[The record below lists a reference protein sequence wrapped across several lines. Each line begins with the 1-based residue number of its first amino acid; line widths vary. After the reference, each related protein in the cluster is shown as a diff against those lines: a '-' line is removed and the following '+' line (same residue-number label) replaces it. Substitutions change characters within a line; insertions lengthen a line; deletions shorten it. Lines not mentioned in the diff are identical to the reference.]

1 MRQLKRHPPGRI
13 ALLLAGLLYLASA
26 VAQERILSFDS
37 EISIAADAAMSVRET
52 ITVLAEGNSIRRG
65 IYRDFPTDYTDAYGN
80 AYRVDFDLLEVTR
93 DGAPEPYHVERRA
106 NGVRIYIGAQDTLLP
121 PGEHRYSLLY
131 TTRRQIGFF
140 ADHDELYWNV
150 TGNGWAFQIDQAS
163 AVVTLPAP
171 VPAADIAAEGFT
183 GSAGSTGRNYTS
195 GVGDGRIEMH
205 TTAPLGPA
213 QGLTL
218 VASWPKGVVRE
229 PGSWQRLVYLLQ
241 DNRGLLL
248 ALAALLLSWL
258 YLHLAWRRYG
268 RDPAPGVIFPRYE
281 PPAGFSPAS
290 ARYISRMGYDP
301 KVLAAAVINLAV
313 KGYLSISKTDGDFR
327 LLRKSSDQKLAPG
340 ESALFSLLF
349 VGGPE
354 LELDNKNHAAIGA
367 AKAAHRMA
375 LQRDY
380 QSIYFRLNTG
390 KIAPSVLGTLAVAAL
405 VGLLQAF
412 TPLVIGVFFANA
424 VLHALYIYLLRAPTP
439 KGRLLLD
446 ELMGFKLYL
455 EVAEQED
462 LNRSAAPKKT
472 PELFERY
479 LPFAVALGVEQAWA
493 EQFASVFAQ
502 LRDQRAAYSPV
513 WYSGN
518 FDAARLGSFASDV
531 GSNFS
536 TAISSAAT
544 PPGSSSGSGGG
555 GSSGGGGGGGG
566 GGGW

>member
-1 MRQLKRHPPGRI
+1 VGVHPIGRLI
-13 ALLLAGLLYLASA
+13 LLLAGLLYWAGA
-26 VAQERILSFDS
+26 GAEERILSFHS
-37 EISIAADAAMSVRET
+37 QISIDVDAGMSVEES
-52 ITVLAEGNSIRRG
+52 IGVLAEGNRIQRG

-80 AYRVDFDLLEVTR
+80 AYTVDFDLQAVTR
-93 DGAPEPYHVERRA
+93 DGVAEPYHTQRRA
-106 NGVRIYIGAQDTLLP
+106 NGVRIYIGARDTLLQ
-121 PGEHRYSLLY
+121 PGKHSYTLLY

-150 TGNGWAFQIDQAS
+150 TGNGWAFPIDQAS
-163 AVVTLPAP
+163 AVVILPQP
-171 VPAADIAAEGFT
+171 VPAADITVEGFT
-183 GSAGSTGRNYTS
+183 GSTGSRERNYTAQ
-195 GVGDGRIEMH
+195 VGDGSIEVR
-205 TTAPLGPA
+205 TSTSLGPA

-229 PGSWQRLVYLLQ
+229 PDIWQRLLYLLQ

-258 YLHLAWRRYG
+258 HLQLAWMRYG

-281 PPAGFSPAS
+281 PPAGYSPAS
-290 ARYISRMGYDP
+290 ARYISRMGYDG

-313 KGYLSISKTDGDFR
+313 KGYLSIANTRGDFR
-327 LLRKSSDQKLAPG
+327 LLRKSSTEKMAPG
-340 ESALFSLLF
+340 ESALFNLLF

-354 LELDNKNHAAIGA
+354 LELDNRNHAVIGA
-367 AKAAHRMA
+367 AKAAHKRA
-375 LQRDY
+375 LQSDY
-380 QSIYFRLNTG
+380 RNIYFRLNTA

-405 VGLLQAF
+405 IALLQAF
-412 TPLVIGVFFANA
+412 TPVVVVVLVANA
-424 VLHALYIYLLRAPTP
+424 MLHALYIYLLRAPTP

-446 ELMGFKLYL
+446 QLMGFRLYL

-462 LNRSAAPKKT
+462 LNRSAPPKKT
-472 PELFERY
+472 PQLFERF

-493 EQFASVFAQ
+493 EQFAGVFERLGEQQA
-502 LRDQRAAYSPV
+502 AAYTPG

-518 FDAARLGSFASDV
+518 FSAARLGSFASDV
-531 GSNFS
+531 GSSFS
-536 TAISSAAT
+536 SAISSAAT
-544 PPGSSSGSGGG
+544 PPGSSSGGGGG

>member
-1 MRQLKRHPPGRI
+1 
-13 ALLLAGLLYLASA
+13 
-26 VAQERILSFDS
+26 
-37 EISIAADAAMSVRET
+37 
-52 ITVLAEGNSIRRG
+52 
-65 IYRDFPTDYTDAYGN
+65 
-80 AYRVDFDLLEVTR
+80 
-93 DGAPEPYHVERRA
+93 
-106 NGVRIYIGAQDTLLP
+106 
-121 PGEHRYSLLY
+121 
-131 TTRRQIGFF
+131 
-140 ADHDELYWNV
+140 
-150 TGNGWAFQIDQAS
+150 
-163 AVVTLPAP
+163 
-171 VPAADIAAEGFT
+171 
-183 GSAGSTGRNYTS
+183 
-195 GVGDGRIEMH
+195 
-205 TTAPLGPA
+205 
-213 QGLTL
+213 
-218 VASWPKGVVRE
+218 VVRE
-229 PGSWQRLVYLLQ
+229 PGIWQRLGYLLQ

-258 YLHLAWRRYG
+258 SLHLAWRRYG

-290 ARYISRMGYDP
+290 ARYISRMGYDA

-313 KGYLSISKTDGDFR
+313 KGYLSISKTHGDFR
-327 LLRKSSDQKLAPG
+327 LLRKSSDEKLAPG

-367 AKAAHRMA
+367 AKAAHSRA

-380 QSIYFRLNTG
+380 QNIYFRLNTA

-424 VLHALYIYLLRAPTP
+424 LLHVLYIYLLRAPTP

-462 LNRSAAPKKT
+462 LNRSAPPKKT

-502 LRDQRAAYSPV
+502 LRDQRAAYTPV
-513 WYSGN
+513 WYSGK
-518 FDAARLGSFASDV
+518 FDAAHLGSFASDV

-536 TAISSAAT
+536 SAISSAAT

>member
-1 MRQLKRHPPGRI
+1 
-13 ALLLAGLLYLASA
+13 
-26 VAQERILSFDS
+26 
-37 EISIAADAAMSVRET
+37 
-52 ITVLAEGNSIRRG
+52 
-65 IYRDFPTDYTDAYGN
+65 
-80 AYRVDFDLLEVTR
+80 
-93 DGAPEPYHVERRA
+93 
-106 NGVRIYIGAQDTLLP
+106 
-121 PGEHRYSLLY
+121 
-131 TTRRQIGFF
+131 
-140 ADHDELYWNV
+140 
-150 TGNGWAFQIDQAS
+150 
-163 AVVTLPAP
+163 
-171 VPAADIAAEGFT
+171 
-183 GSAGSTGRNYTS
+183 
-195 GVGDGRIEMH
+195 
-205 TTAPLGPA
+205 
-213 QGLTL
+213 
-218 VASWPKGVVRE
+218 
-229 PGSWQRLVYLLQ
+229 
-241 DNRGLLL
+241 
-248 ALAALLLSWL
+248 
-258 YLHLAWRRYG
+258 
-268 RDPAPGVIFPRYE
+268 
-281 PPAGFSPAS
+281 
-290 ARYISRMGYDP
+290 MGYDP

-327 LLRKSSDQKLAPG
+327 LLRKSSDHKLAPG

-493 EQFASVFAQ
+493 EQFAAVFAQ

-513 WYSGN
+513 
-518 FDAARLGSFASDV
+518 
-531 GSNFS
+531 
-536 TAISSAAT
+536 
-544 PPGSSSGSGGG
+544 
-555 GSSGGGGGGGG
+555 
-566 GGGW
+566 